1 MCCKRWVFNSLKDQ
15 QLYQKETPAYV
26 LSRECSKSFSD
37 SFFFRTTP
45 ATAFEV
51 TLKKESAEIAFALIS
66 LFHVQ
71 I

>member
-1 MCCKRWVFNSLKDQ
+1 MCFPVNVPK
-15 QLYQKETPAYV
+15 V
-26 LSRECSKSFSD
+26 LVTA
-37 SFFFRTTP
+37 FFFRTTP